1 MDSKDFTDSDVENTL
16 RTIGFS
22 INKYLEVGKERDS
35 VLKKEYEKK
44 IKYQLSQNLILATLK
59 EVLRSSV
66 QTKTLKSNK
75 TFSQTGALPKTR
87 KL

>member
-1 MDSKDFTDSDVENTL
+1 MDSKDFRDPDVENTL
-16 RTIGFS
+16 RTMGFF

-59 EVLRSSV
+59 
-66 QTKTLKSNK
+66 
-75 TFSQTGALPKTR
+75 
-87 KL
+87 

>member
-1 MDSKDFTDSDVENTL
+1 MESKDFRDPDVENTL
-16 RTIGFS
+16 RTMGFFV
-22 INKYLEVGKERDS
+22 NKYLEVGKERDS

-75 TFSQTGALPKTR
+75 TFSQRGALPKTR

>member
-1 MDSKDFTDSDVENTL
+1 MESKDFRDPDVENTL
-16 RTIGFS
+16 RTMGFF

-75 TFSQTGALPKTR
+75 TFSQRGALPKTR

>member
-1 MDSKDFTDSDVENTL
+1 MESKDFRDPDVENTL
-16 RTIGFS
+16 RTMGFF

-66 QTKTLKSNK
+66 QTKTLKSSK
-75 TFSQTGALPKTR
+75 TFSQRGALPKTR

>member
-1 MDSKDFTDSDVENTL
+1 MESKDFRDPDVENTL
-16 RTIGFS
+16 RTMGFF
-22 INKYLEVGKERDS
+22 INKYLELGKERDS

>member
-1 MDSKDFTDSDVENTL
+1 MESKDFRDPDVENTL
-16 RTIGFS
+16 RTMGFF

-75 TFSQTGALPKTR
+75 TFYQTGALPKTR

>member
-22 INKYLEVGKERDS
+22 INKYLEVCKERDS

>member
-16 RTIGFS
+16 RTMGFF
-22 INKYLEVGKERDS
+22 INKYFEVGKERDS

-44 IKYQLSQNLILATLK
+44 IKYQISQNLILATLK

-75 TFSQTGALPKTR
+75 TFSQTRALPKTR